1 MDVGGTFIK
10 SAVFQNGQ
18 LKEELPQ
25 VPAQSGGT
33 AEEILQSFRRVFAMA
48 GNPET
53 ICVSIPGPFDYRR
66 GISLMTHKFQALKDL
81 KLNEILNKKKMRF
94 IHDANAFLLGEAV
107 YGAGKDLERLGGI
120 TLGTGIGAAAIIS
133 GNLCVNEL
141 GSPAVD
147 VSIWNKPFRNTTVE
161 IHLKE
166 YLANGQKLFAKDLKS
181 ISAQARN
188 RDSAAMEFWHEYGH
202 ILAEI
207 LKPWQEKHKLERV
220 IIGGQIANDFELFAE
235 PLKDVSALKSK
246 LGTNAALF
254 GAAELEWRNI

>member
-25 VPAQSGGT
+25 VPTQSEGR
-33 AEEILQSFRRVFAMA
+33 AEEILEAFRSVFSMA

-66 GISLMTHKFQALKDL
+66 GISLMTHKFQALKGL
-81 KLNEILNKKKMRF
+81 PLNEVLNKKEMRF

-107 YGAGKDLERLGGI
+107 YGAGKNTERLGGI

-141 GSPAVD
+141 GSPSAD
-147 VSIWNKPFRNTTVE
+147 ISIWNKPFRNATVE

-181 ISAQARN
+181 IAAQARN
-188 RDSAAMEFWHEYGH
+188 RDSAAMEFWHEYGI

-207 LKPWQEKHKLERV
+207 LKPWQEKHKLEKI
-220 IIGGQIANDFELFAE
+220 IIGGQISNDFDLFAE
-235 PLKDVSALKSK
+235 ALKDVSAFKSE

-254 GAAELEWRNI
+254 GAAGLEWNNI